1 MPAIQ
6 FPNAFFTG
14 DMAAT
19 VLDNNGTPSNVLE
32 SSQPFTINVTW
43 DYNTFGL
50 LGGQWLVQAFAES
63 IGPGPELAIGNA
75 GPVAATPDGA
85 KATAINVG
93 ANTLPPNNSGVYKI
107 VIVLTHENPA
117 GTHTNVAALSEG
129 PLVKMV

>member
-19 VLDNNGTPSNVLE
+19 VVDNNGNPSNVLE
-32 SSQPFTINVTW
+32 SSLPFTINVTW

-50 LGGQWLVQAFAES
+50 LGGRWLIQAFAES
-63 IGPGPELAIGNA
+63 IGPGPEIVIGSA
-75 GPVAATPDGA
+75 GPVAAAPDGP

-93 ANTLPPNNSGVYKI
+93 ANTLPANNSGVYKI

-117 GTHTNVAALSEG
+117 GSPTNVAALSEG